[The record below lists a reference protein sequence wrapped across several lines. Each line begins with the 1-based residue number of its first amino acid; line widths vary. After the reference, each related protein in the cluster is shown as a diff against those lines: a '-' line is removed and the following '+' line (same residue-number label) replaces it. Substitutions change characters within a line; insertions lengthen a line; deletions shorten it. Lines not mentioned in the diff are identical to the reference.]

1 LKTAPKLLLLILT
14 LLLPVLLL
22 QPWRPGLSA
31 QAEDAPQQALR
42 KNTQT
47 VLFTW
52 YDWWMVHWENNEAVC
67 RILIEHPGLPNGAE
81 ILNACGTTYYN
92 QWAATQPC
100 NSLAD
105 TTTCQGMYLHFL
117 RSFPGKRNVEV
128 TLPEPQVW
136 LSLVNCN
143 PSPTP
148 NVCTSVP
155 TLLLTGEEPLP
166 NEMIIDIKGTLDGQ
180 PFNCPGNICTLPLQP
195 TGTQGISMEFWGDS
209 SHGDST
215 LIFKALIRVVPQGD
229 FMAPEGN
236 VQVDNARWTVDVLSS
251 QWRDSPLASCS
262 DTWQVFPDP
271 NGPPAWLN
279 TPVQL
284 SDMLSTYSYYY
295 LAGVLIENGLVDVAD
310 CPSGGL
316 ADNKTANECGLQR
329 ALPQVKEW
337 QNRFDEQI
345 LQVAKDTGVPA
356 QLMKNVFGRESQF
369 WPGLYSTVNEA
380 GLGQLTEK
388 GADTL
393 LVWNTDFFTQY
404 CPTVLSSDTCQ
415 KGFVFLK
422 PEEQNMLRGSLMGQ
436 VNASCPQCPL
446 HVDLNQA
453 AFSVRI
459 FAQSMLANC
468 QQTARIVFNIT
479 NRSPGQVS
487 SYVDLW
493 KMTLA
498 NYNAGPGCLYT
509 AAQAAWSLDKSLA
522 WDAIKGYLEP
532 ACQPASDYV
541 DSISQGQPAEPT
553 PTPWV
558 FQGTA
563 LPSPIYPTAPPT
575 PIASPTFQA
584 RPTRGATGQ
593 PTLVPTITPANPTS
607 TPGGPTPT
615 QTATQPGYPA
625 GSPTAT
631 PPPYQ

>member
-1 LKTAPKLLLLILT
+1 LKTASKLLLIIL
-14 LLLPVLLL
+14 LLFLPVLLL
-22 QPWRPGLSA
+22 QPWRPASPA
-31 QAEDAPQQALR
+31 QAEAADILLQR

-47 VLFTW
+47 INFTW

-81 ILNACGTTYYN
+81 ILNACGTVYYN
-92 QWAATQPC
+92 QWKVTQPC
-100 NSLAD
+100 STLAD
-105 TTTCQGMYLHFL
+105 TTSCQGMYLHFL
-117 RSFPGKRNVEV
+117 RSFPGRRNVEV

-148 NVCTSVP
+148 NVCTTVP

-166 NEMIIDIKGTLDGQ
+166 NEMIVDIKGTLEGQ
-180 PFNCPGNICTLPLQP
+180 PFNCPGNMCTLPLHS

-215 LIFKALIRVVPQGD
+215 LIFKALLRVVPQGD

-236 VQVDNARWTVDVLSS
+236 VQTDHAHWNVDILSS
-251 QWRDSPLASCS
+251 QWREGALASCS
-262 DTWQVFPDP
+262 DTWQVFPDS
-271 NGPPAWLN
+271 NGPPPWLN
-279 TPVQL
+279 TPIQL
-284 SDMLSTYSYYY
+284 QDMLSTHSYYY
-295 LAGVLIENGLVDVAD
+295 LAGVLIENGLVDVTD
-310 CPSGGL
+310 CPQGGL
-316 ADNKTANECGLQR
+316 TDNKVANECGLQR
-329 ALPQVKEW
+329 ALPQVQEW
-337 QNRFDEQI
+337 QNRFDAQI
-345 LQVAKDTGVPA
+345 LKVAGDTGVPA

-393 LVWNTDFFTQY
+393 LVWNIDFFNTY
-404 CPTVLSSDTCQ
+404 CPTILSSDTCQ
-415 KGFVFLK
+415 KGFVFLTADQ
-422 PEEQNMLRGSLMGQ
+422 QNMLRGSLMGQ
-436 VNASCPQCPL
+436 VNASCPNCPL
-446 HVDLNQA
+446 HIDLDQA

-459 FAQSMLANC
+459 FAESMLATC

-487 SYVDLW
+487 TYVDLW

-498 NYNAGPGCLYT
+498 NYNAGPGCLFT
-509 AAQAAWSLDKSLA
+509 AAQAAWTQERSLA
-522 WDAIKGYLEP
+522 WDRIKDYLEP

-558 FQGTA
+558 FQGTP
-563 LPSPIYPTAPPT
+563 LPKPVYPTAPPLQLT
-575 PIASPTFQA
+575 PTV
-584 RPTRGATGQ
+584 TLTAT
-593 PTLVPTITPANPTS
+593 LINATPLATS
-607 TPGGPTPT
+607 IPSLTPTPS
-615 QTATQPGYPA
+615 PSG
-625 GSPTAT
+625 PTAT
-631 PPPYQ
+631 PSPTSNAYPVRTEAPTETTYP